1 MQLPRGP
8 GRQYPSPPSAGP
20 APSIILSGRGTTC
33 LVKDTRPWS
42 SSSWAAVGLRR
53 TRDQG
58 FRHVAGTLPDRP
70 LGTDTAICGCLF
82 GVLDTGRLFGS
93 PWARW
98 TPVSRAPRAIRP
110 HELPAVALSAN
121 CADQERSRSPHQT
134 DNPSSVLP
142 RIPVLQPRP
151 CLRPKPHSRT
161 WSSGPQFA

>member
-98 TPVSRAPRAIRP
+98 TPVSRAPHAIRP
-110 HELPAVALSAN
+110 HNLSPRRAYCQLRRSGTYSFSSANGQSVLSASTHFS
-121 CADQERSRSPHQT
+121 AAASPL
-134 DNPSSVLP
+134 PSTKTS
-142 RIPVLQPRP
+142 
-151 CLRPKPHSRT
+151 
-161 WSSGPQFA
+161 